1 VLGQTRGRIWTLTR
15 VTEEKYG
22 NLTLWKQDFTADFSL
37 LKRGPRAQSVVA
49 VMDAYALKH
58 IHSMLSDVS
67 TINLEKG
74 WPGKPLLMQ
83 DSSKLS
89 FGLFFFHSLPR
100 VPIFRRAS
108 PTLLWLD
115 F

>member
-1 VLGQTRGRIWTLTR
+1 METRLHSRLFSAEEGATRSVSSGSYGRLR
-15 VTEEKYG
+15 TETY
-22 NLTLWKQDFTADFSL
+22 T
-37 LKRGPRAQSVVA
+37 
-49 VMDAYALKH
+49 Y
-58 IHSMLSDVS
+58 SMLSDVS